1 MRAPENRLFY
11 LICAI
16 VIILIAEKITGCNS
30 SEPQQQ
36 GNYNDSAEK
45 AHQYKSERFSDS
57 IDSTIAIQMKISK
70 DFDSIML
77 SRKK

>member
-1 MRAPENRLFY
+1 MRLPENRLFY

-16 VIILIAEKITGCNS
+16 CLIVIAEKITGCGTT
-30 SEPQQQ
+30 EIRQP
-36 GNYNDSAEK
+36 GNYNDSIAK
-45 AHQYKSERFSDS
+45 AHQFKSERFSDS
-57 IDSTIAIQMKISK
+57 IDSTIAIQMKMSK